1 VRPISKESFESPST
15 ASDGIQE
22 IDVTD
27 DSMRIGGGL
36 AVLTIAEVDARGQR
50 CE

>member
-1 VRPISKESFESPST
+1 MPISNGILVMPLT

-27 DSMRIGGGL
+27 DSIRMSCP
-36 AVLTIAEVDARGQR
+36 Q
-50 CE
+50 